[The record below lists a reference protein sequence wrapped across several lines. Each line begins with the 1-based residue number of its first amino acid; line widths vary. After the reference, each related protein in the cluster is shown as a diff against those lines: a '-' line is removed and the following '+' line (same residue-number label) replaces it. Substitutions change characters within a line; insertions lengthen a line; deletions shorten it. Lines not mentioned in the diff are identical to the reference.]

1 MESSINSFHV
11 QALLR
16 KSDDY
21 ARNFRV
27 SQTIGWSSIIVL
39 SILGLFV
46 VVLYRCIE
54 CVADDEEAQR
64 LKTTK
69 RKLMAKF
76 SASILEEVRTWSAT
90 FIAAAGG
97 GLGVLSLSFEEI
109 CLKHFYILQYL
120 QLCKLNLI

>member
-27 SQTIGWSSIIVL
+27 SQTIDWSCIIVL

-64 LKTTK
+64 LKTIK
-69 RKLMAKF
+69 SNLLVKF
-76 SASILEEVRTWSAT
+76 SASILEEVRA
-90 FIAAAGG
+90 
-97 GLGVLSLSFEEI
+97 
-109 CLKHFYILQYL
+109 
-120 QLCKLNLI
+120 